1 MKIAK
6 IITLILKMKQNQTE
20 IDHEFYQSG
29 IFVFAWILLVNEN
42 TN

>member
-20 IDHEFYQSG
+20 IDHEFYPSG
-29 IFVFAWILLVNEN
+29 IFVFAWIPLVNEN